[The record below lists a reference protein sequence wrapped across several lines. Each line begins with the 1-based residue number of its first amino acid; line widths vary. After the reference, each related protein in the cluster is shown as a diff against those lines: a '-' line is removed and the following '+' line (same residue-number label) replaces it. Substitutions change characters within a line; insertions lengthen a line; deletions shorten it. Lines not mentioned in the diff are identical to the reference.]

1 MNEQK
6 QKDTKAALDKAEEDV
21 DRGFSEL
28 SASLSAADRTPT
40 DATRRLRGILAR
52 YHEEQIWSDKVHV
65 MHATLLASYRKQI
78 RSLSTYGTLAITG
91 INVLV
96 FLLALVVVE
105 PWRRRKLVDKIEAR
119 YA

>member
-1 MNEQK
+1 M
-6 QKDTKAALDKAEEDV
+6 LIV
-21 DRGFSEL
+21 
-28 SASLSAADRTPT
+28 ASLNCPLSFAASDRTPT
-40 DATRRLRGILAR
+40 DAARRLRGILAR
-52 YHEEQIWSDKVHV
+52 YHEEQIWSDKVHCLLT
-65 MHATLLASYRKQI
+65 TLLASDRNQI

-96 FLLALVVVE
+96 FLLALLVVE